1 MTAQIEKKE
10 IGNLILEGIPE
21 IPKTVSEKLTQYQN
35 TRDAKVVGW
44 LDGGK
49 SVLFSTR
56 FGDSAQ
62 LHRVDHPGGARVQ
75 LTFFNEPVFNA
86 WICPDVSR
94 NSLVFLRDRG
104 GNENYQLFYLKLDS
118 GEYELLSDGEARND
132 HAVWNN
138 KGDCVAYCST
148 RRNNTDH
155 DIYLCWPHESKVDQ
169 SLLEREG
176 YWYPIQWS
184 PDDKFILLG
193 NFKSVTESY
202 LSILEIATGKVT
214 TLNLS
219 DHHASCKW
227 GIWSG
232 TGKGIFFTSDEN
244 NQFSHLFYWNLETGT
259 KQNLTSQIH
268 WDVEEMSLS
277 PNGRL
282 LAFAANEN
290 GTCRLY
296 LLNTETFVYH
306 PVPDLPMGRI
316 NGLKWHPD
324 GDQLAL
330 TINTPVSPSDVF
342 VWQLSS
348 KKLTRWTFS
357 EVGGLNP
364 DRFIM
369 PDLIHYST
377 FDKVNGQI
385 RQIPAYY
392 YKPQNATKPYPVLI
406 YIHGGPESQYRPD
419 FLPVFQYYL
428 IELGIAIVAPNVRG
442 SLGYGKDFLT
452 LDNGFKREDSV
463 KDIGSLIDWIG
474 TRPELDHNRIAV
486 MGGSY
491 GGYMVLASMT
501 HFNHRL
507 CCGIDIVG
515 ISNFVTFLKNTKSYR
530 RDLRRV
536 EYGDE
541 RDPKMRKHLEQISP
555 TANAHKITKPML
567 IVQGL
572 NDPRVPASEAE
583 QMLEAIRRN
592 GGEAWYL
599 LAKDEGHGFRKKNNR
614 DYFAKAVIIFLQR
627 NLLGYSQSE

>member
-1 MTAQIEKKE
+1 MTAQVEKKE

-35 TRDAKVVGW
+35 TRDAKVIGW
-44 LDGGK
+44 LDGGN
-49 SVLFSTR
+49 SILISTR

-62 LHRVDHPGGARVQ
+62 LHRVHHPQGAREQ

-86 WICPDVSR
+86 WICPDASQ

-104 GNENYQLFYLKLDS
+104 GNENYQLYYLKLDN
-118 GEYELLSDGEARND
+118 GEYELVSDGESRND
-132 HAVWNN
+132 HAIWNN
-138 KGDCVAYCST
+138 QGNCVAYCST

-155 DIYLCWPHESKVDQ
+155 DLYLCWPTQDKADECI
-169 SLLEREG
+169 LETEG

-184 PDDKFILLG
+184 PDDQLLLLG
-193 NFKSVTESY
+193 NFKSITESF
-202 LSILEIATGKVT
+202 LSILDIQTGVVTPLNIADQQ
-214 TLNLS
+214 S
-219 DHHASCKW
+219 SCKW
-227 GIWSG
+227 GVWSHCG
-232 TGKGIFFTSDEN
+232 NGIFFTSDEN
-244 NQFSHLFYWNLETGT
+244 SQFSHLFYLDRKTNH
-259 KQNLTSQIH
+259 KQNLTREIP
-268 WDVEEMSLS
+268 WDVEDLSLS
-277 PNGRL
+277 PDGQL
-282 LAFAANEN
+282 LAFSTNEN
-290 GTCRLY
+290 GICKLY
-296 LLNTETFVYH
+296 LLNTKTFDYQEVEG
-306 PVPDLPMGRI
+306 LPLGRV

-330 TINTPVSPSDVF
+330 TLNTPVSPSDVF
-342 VWQLSS
+342 VWHLS
-348 KKLTRWTFS
+348 KKELTRWTYS

-369 PDLIHYST
+369 PELIHYDT
-377 FDKVNGQI
+377 FDEVNGES

-392 YKPQNATKPYPVLI
+392 YQPQDQEAPYPVLI

-428 IELGIAIVAPNVRG
+428 LELGIAIVAPNVRG

-452 LDNGFKREDSV
+452 LDNGYKREDSV
-463 KDIGSLIDWIG
+463 KDIGSLLDWIEG
-474 TRPELDHNRIAV
+474 RPELDRKRIAV

-507 CCGIDIVG
+507 CCGIDVVG

-572 NDPRVPASEAE
+572 NDPRVPVSEAE
-583 QMLEAIRRN
+583 QMLQAIRNN

-627 NLLGYSQSE
+627 YLLGKI

>member
-1 MTAQIEKKE
+1 MTAQVEKKE

-35 TRDAKVVGW
+35 TREAKVIGW
-44 LDGGK
+44 LDRGN
-49 SVLFSTR
+49 SILISTR

-62 LHRVDHPGGARVQ
+62 LHRVSHPGGAREQV
-75 LTFFNEPVFNA
+75 TFFNEPVFNA
-86 WICPDVSR
+86 WVCPEDSR

-104 GNENYQLFYLKLDS
+104 GNENYQLYYLKLDN
-118 GEYELLSDGEARND
+118 GQYELVSDGESRND

-138 KGDCVAYCST
+138 QGNCVAYCST

-155 DIYLCWPHESKVDQ
+155 DIYLCWPTQDRADEC
-169 SLLEREG
+169 LLVREG

-184 PDDKFILLG
+184 PDDKYILLG
-193 NFKSVTESY
+193 NFKSITESF
-202 LSILEIATGKVT
+202 LSILNIETGEVT
-214 TLNLS
+214 PLNLS
-219 DHHASCKW
+219 DQQSSCKW
-227 GIWSG
+227 GIWSK
-232 TGKGIFFTSDEN
+232 TSEGIFFTSDEN
-244 NQFSHLFYWNLETGT
+244 SQFSHLIYLDRVSGNKRNLT
-259 KQNLTSQIH
+259 KQIP
-268 WDVEEMSLS
+268 WDVEDISLS
-277 PNGRL
+277 PDGKL
-282 LAFAANEN
+282 LAFSTNEN
-290 GTCRLY
+290 GTCKLY
-296 LLNTETFVYH
+296 LLNTESFDYQQVENI
-306 PVPDLPMGRI
+306 PLGRI

-324 GDQLAL
+324 GQQLAL
-330 TINTPVSPSDVF
+330 TLNTPVSPSDVF
-342 VWQLSS
+342 VWHLT
-348 KKLTRWTFS
+348 KKELVRWTFS

-364 DRFIM
+364 DHFIM
-369 PDLIHYST
+369 PDLIHYET
-377 FDKVNGQI
+377 FDEVNGES

-392 YKPQNATKPYPVLI
+392 YQPKERTEPYPVLI

-428 IELGIAIVAPNVRG
+428 LELGVAIVAPNVRG

-452 LDNGFKREDSV
+452 LDNGYKREDSV
-463 KDIGSLIDWIG
+463 KDIGSLLDWIE
-474 TRPELDHNRIAV
+474 TRPELDRERIAV

-541 RDPKMRKHLEQISP
+541 RDPKMRKHLERISP
-555 TANAHKITKPML
+555 TSNAHKITKPML

-583 QMLEAIRRN
+583 QMLKAIRGN

-614 DYFAKAVIIFLQR
+614 DYFAKAVIIFLQQY
-627 NLLGYSQSE
+627 LLGKR